1 MVSQSTYD
9 GDNPIVNLWFKES
22 WLINNSSVV
31 YDFQGEVIPQSYFN
45 LLQTL
50 LISQLKNFCTINIK
64 TLGKNPVDN
73 STINICPIVC
83 PDLLSLKYH
92 IENLDYDLYNTCV
105 ENNIVYFLGLMREH
119 LETKK
124 VGVDSI
130 QQLIQNNIID
140 KGCSPKYLKIYHLGY
155 GIPSELAAY
164 QDYIVSVDSC
174 NRLLAN
180 ATSTKI
186 MHNLPLERSYNFSTL
201 TGSLR
206 DRHYRCIFLARC
218 KDLDILNDNFF
229 YTMVMNNRA
238 DDLQSI
244 KDHFS
249 DNYNLY
255 GSIVSKYCDTLF
267 YNKTYDKDGNLLVNK
282 TVYNDNI
289 EFDVPKQVLDSYV
302 HVVLETQFNSP
313 SITEKIY
320 KPLMVGLPF
329 IWHGP
334 QNVLPYLTSLGY
346 KKYKH
351 IDYSFDAHPD
361 PTVRMDLLIQEVQ
374 RLGKKD
380 LRSLVKLNQDI
391 SEHNRKHFWNT
402 VNNYNDLWNQL
413 K

>member
-1 MVSQSTYD
+1 MVSQSIYD
-9 GDNPIVNLWFKES
+9 SNKPVVNLWFKEE
-22 WLINNSSVV
+22 WLINNGSVV
-31 YDFQGEVIPQSYFN
+31 YDFKGKDVYQSYFN
-45 LLQTL
+45 LLQVL
-50 LISQLKNFCTINIK
+50 LISQLKNFCKINIK
-64 TLGKNPVDN
+64 TLGKNPVDT
-73 STINICPIVC
+73 STINICPIIC
-83 PDLLSLKYH
+83 PDLANLKYH
-92 IENLDYDLYNTCV
+92 IENLDYDLYNMCA
-105 ENNIVYFLGLMREH
+105 ENNIIYFLGLMREH
-119 LETKK
+119 LETKTE
-124 VGVDSI
+124 GVKSI
-130 QQLIQNNIID
+130 EQLIQKNIVD
-140 KGCSPKYLKIYHLGY
+140 RGCSSKHLKIYHLGY
-155 GIPSELAAY
+155 GIPPELAAY
-164 QDYIVSVDSC
+164 KDYIVSVDSC
-174 NRLLAN
+174 NRLLSDV
-180 ATSTKI
+180 TSTKI
-186 MHNLPLERSYNFSTL
+186 MHNLPLERSYTFSVL
-201 TGSLR
+201 AGSLR
-206 DRHYRCIFLARC
+206 NRHYRCIFLARC

-229 YTMVMNNRA
+229 YTMVMNNPV

-244 KDHFS
+244 KDNFS
-249 DNYNLY
+249 DDYIPY
-255 GSIVSKYCDTLF
+255 RPIVSKYCDTLF
-267 YNKTYDKDGNLLVNK
+267 YNKTYDKEGNPLVNK
-282 TVYNDNI
+282 TVYDDKI

-302 HVVLETQFNSP
+302 HIVLETQFNSP

-402 VNNYNDLWNQL
+402 VNNYNDLWTQL